1 MQNVKIV
8 NCNAKNFVFM
18 CVGGKNLETL
28 NQRIQRILTFLKK
41 KKKIREVLKH

>member
-18 CVGGKNLETL
+18 CEGGKNLETL
-28 NQRIQRILTFLKK
+28 NQRIQRILTFFFFFL
-41 KKKIREVLKH
+41 IREVLKH